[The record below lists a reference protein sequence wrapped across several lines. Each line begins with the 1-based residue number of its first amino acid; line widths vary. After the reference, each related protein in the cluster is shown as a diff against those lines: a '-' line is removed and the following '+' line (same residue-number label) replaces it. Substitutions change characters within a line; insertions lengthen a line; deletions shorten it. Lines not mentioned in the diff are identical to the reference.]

1 MVCRY
6 QHSTLQLLPAG
17 ATVAGWV
24 IFLPLDQRALFT
36 AHEIFGLAS
45 LEISRARALLK
56 SQGSRRGHE
65 SSRSIALK
73 DQVTE
78 IIRIPVRLRGEG
90 SRSAIYTI
98 RSIHNS

>member
-36 AHEIFGLAS
+36 AHEIFGLKLRFDS
-45 LEISRARALLK
+45 GLVYDRPYFLDPFVSKLIEHVFGKR
-56 SQGSRRGHE
+56 
-65 SSRSIALK
+65 
-73 DQVTE
+73 
-78 IIRIPVRLRGEG
+78 IIPRDKLFICAKLVPNV
-90 SRSAIYTI
+90 
-98 RSIHNS
+98 

>member
-36 AHEIFGLAS
+36 AHEICGLI
-45 LEISRARALLK
+45 EFREGP
-56 SQGSRRGHE
+56 GSRTDFLPYRCGHIYRPKARPHDYGARFSE
-65 SSRSIALK
+65 VSL
-73 DQVTE
+73 
-78 IIRIPVRLRGEG
+78 GE
-90 SRSAIYTI
+90 R
-98 RSIHNS
+98 